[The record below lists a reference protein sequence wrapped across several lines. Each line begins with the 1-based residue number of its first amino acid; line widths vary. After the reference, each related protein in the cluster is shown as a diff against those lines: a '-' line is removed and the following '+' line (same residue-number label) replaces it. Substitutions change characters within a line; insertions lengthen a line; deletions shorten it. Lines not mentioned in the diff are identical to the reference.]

1 MGKEFN
7 ISGACNPERHYMVD
21 ISKTLADIKVL
32 VDKGAYFTMNR
43 ARQFGKTTTLTA
55 LKKYL
60 RDEYLVV
67 YLDFQFISAASYKS
81 EEAFVRAF
89 ARELVMSGSNV
100 MDNDL
105 ASELDNIAKDK
116 DEEYNLGELFII
128 LSKWCAMSDKPI
140 VLIID
145 EVDSASNNQVF
156 LDFLAQ
162 LRGYYIHRDNRPI
175 FQSVILAGV
184 HDVKN
189 IKRKIRPDDDSK
201 VNSPWNISA
210 KFDINM
216 AFNVE
221 GIKGML
227 EEYESD
233 YHTGMNTVKIAELIF
248 DYTSGYP
255 FLVSRLCQIMDKEL
269 GECSWDK
276 DGFLKAVKIILNESN
291 PLFESLVNKL
301 TDYQE
306 IRGLIYEILFLGK
319 DISYNALNKS
329 IEIAKMYGFVVN
341 DNEKVAI
348 SNRIFETIL
357 YNYFLS
363 EELVGNNMYDAGLRD
378 KNRFVDNGHLNMRF
392 VLERFVET
400 FNYIYGDQNEKFIE
414 EVGRKYFMLFLKPI
428 INGMGNCYVEARTR
442 NMKRTDI
449 IVDYKGE
456 QFIVELKIWKGDK
469 YNSEGE
475 KQIAEYIEFYHLK
488 KGYMLTF
495 NFNQNKKIGV
505 NEVMYGDI
513 VIVEAVV

>member
-1 MGKEFN
+1 
-7 ISGACNPERHYMVD
+7 
-21 ISKTLADIKVL
+21 
-32 VDKGAYFTMNR
+32 
-43 ARQFGKTTTLTA
+43 
-55 LKKYL
+55 
-60 RDEYLVV
+60 
-67 YLDFQFISAASYKS
+67 
-81 EEAFVRAF
+81 
-89 ARELVMSGSNV
+89 
-100 MDNDL
+100 
-105 ASELDNIAKDK
+105 
-116 DEEYNLGELFII
+116 
-128 LSKWCAMSDKPI
+128 
-140 VLIID
+140 
-145 EVDSASNNQVF
+145 
-156 LDFLAQ
+156 
-162 LRGYYIHRDNRPI
+162 
-175 FQSVILAGV
+175 LAGV

-210 KFDINM
+210 KFDVNM
-216 AFNVE
+216 AFTVD

-227 EEYESD
+227 ERYEDD
-233 YHTGMNTVKIAELIF
+233 YHTGMNTGKIAELIY

-269 GECSWDK
+269 GACSWDN
-276 DGFLKAVKIILNESN
+276 DCFLKAVKIILNESN

-301 TDYQE
+301 TDYQK
-306 IRGLIYEILFLGK
+306 IRSLIYEILFIGK

-363 EELVGNNMYDAGLRD
+363 EELVGNNMYDAGVRD
-378 KNRFVDNGHLNMRF
+378 KNRFVDNGHLNMKL

-400 FNYIYGDQNEKFIE
+400 FDYIYGDKNEKFIE

-428 INGMGNCYVEARTR
+428 INGTGNCYIEARTR

-449 IVDYKGE
+449 IVDYLGE
-456 QFIVELKIWKGDK
+456 RFVVELKIWMGEK
-469 YNSEGE
+469 YNENGERQISE
-475 KQIAEYIEFYHLK
+475 YLDYYHLD

-495 NFNQNKKIGV
+495 NFNKEKQIGV
-505 NEVMYGDI
+505 NEVKYGNK

>member
-1 MGKEFN
+1 VGKLFN
-7 ISGACNPERHYMVD
+7 VTGACNPDKHYMVD
-21 ISKTLADIKVL
+21 ISKNLEYMKEL
-32 VDKGAYFTMNR
+32 VDSGAYFTVNR
-43 ARQFGKTTTLTA
+43 ARQYGKTTTLLA

-60 RDEYLVV
+60 CDKYTVIM
-67 YLDFQFISAASYKS
+67 LDFQFLSNANFES
-81 EEAFVRAF
+81 EANFVEAFAL
-89 ARELVMSGSNV
+89 ELTFEGKK
-100 MDNDL
+100 
-105 ASELDNIAKDK
+105 IIQKDTI
-116 DEEYNLGELFII
+116 DEIKSATKLNELFMA
-128 LSKWCAMSDKPI
+128 LSGWCGESKKPI

-162 LRGYYIHRDNRPI
+162 LRGYYIHRENRSI

-189 IKRKIRPDDDSK
+189 IKRKIRSDDDSK

-210 KFDINM
+210 KFDVDM

-227 EEYESD
+227 DEYESD
-233 YHTGMNTVKIAELIF
+233 YHTGMDTVKIANLIY

-255 FLVSRLCQIMDKEL
+255 FLVSRICQIMDKEL
-269 GECSWDK
+269 SSPQACAWNNE
-276 DGFLKAVKIILNESN
+276 GFLKAIKIILNESN

-306 IRGLIYEILFLGK
+306 IRNLIYEILFMGK

-341 DNEKVAI
+341 DNEKVVI

-357 YNYFLS
+357 YNYFMS
-363 EELVGNNMYDAGLRD
+363 EELVGNDMYDAGLRD
-378 KNRFVDNGHLNMRF
+378 KNQFVHNGHLNMKL

-400 FNYIYGDQNEKFIE
+400 FDYIYGDQNEKFIE

-428 INGMGNCYVEARTR
+428 INGTGNCYVEARTR

-449 IVDYKGE
+449 IVDYSGE
-456 QFIVELKIWKGDK
+456 RFVVELKIWMGQK
-469 YNSEGE
+469 YNEKGE
-475 KQIAEYIEFYHLK
+475 KQIAEYLDYYHLD
-488 KGYMLTF
+488 KGYMLIFCF
-495 NFNQNKKIGV
+495 NKEKKTGV
-505 NEVMYGDI
+505 REVKYDDK
-513 VIVEAVV
+513 VIVEAMV

>member
-7 ISGACNPERHYMVD
+7 ISGACNPEKHYMVD

-43 ARQFGKTTTLTA
+43 ARQYGKTTTLTA

-60 RDEYLVV
+60 QDEYLVV
-67 YLDFQFISAASYKS
+67 YLDFQFISAASYKN

-89 ARELVMSGSNV
+89 ARELGMSGRNV
-100 MDNDL
+100 LDNDL
-105 ASELDNIAKDK
+105 ASELDNIAKGK

-128 LSKWCAMSDKPI
+128 LSKWCANNDKPI

-162 LRGYYIHRDNRPI
+162 LRGYYLHRDNRPI

-189 IKRKIRPDDDSK
+189 IKRKMRPDDEKK

-210 KFDINM
+210 KFDIDM
-216 AFNVE
+216 AFGVE

-227 EEYESD
+227 EAYEAD
-233 YHTGMNTVKIAELIF
+233 YHTGMDTGEIAKLIY

-269 GECSWDK
+269 SCQWDK

-291 PLFESLVNKL
+291 TLFESLVNKL

-306 IRGLIYEILFLGK
+306 IRSLIYEILFMGK

-329 IEIAKMYGFVVN
+329 IEIARMYGFVVN

-378 KNRFVDNGHLNMRF
+378 KNQFVNNGRLDMKL

-400 FNYIYGDQNEKFIE
+400 FDYIYGDQNEKFIE
-414 EVGRKYFMLFLKPI
+414 EVGRKYFLFFLKPI
-428 INGMGNCYVEARTR
+428 INGTGNCYIEARTR

-449 IVDYKGE
+449 IVDYMGE
-456 QFIVELKIWKGDK
+456 RFVVELKIWMGEK
-469 YNSEGE
+469 YNENGE
-475 KQIAEYIEFYHLK
+475 KQIAEYLDYYHLN

-495 NFNQNKKIGV
+495 NFNKEKKIGV
-505 NEVMYGDI
+505 NEVIYGDK
-513 VIVEAVV
+513 VLVEAVV

>member
-7 ISGACNPERHYMVD
+7 ISGACNPEKHYMVD

-43 ARQFGKTTTLTA
+43 ARQYGKTTTLTA

-60 RDEYLVV
+60 QDEYLVV
-67 YLDFQFISAASYKS
+67 YLDFQFISHAGFETEAS
-81 EEAFVRAF
+81 FVRTFSRVLLRTSGDKAIPNNIIDEFKDF
-89 ARELVMSGSNV
+89 AQN
-100 MDNDL
+100 N
-105 ASELDNIAKDK
+105 N
-116 DEEYNLGELFII
+116 YI
-128 LSKWCAMSDKPI
+128 LSDLFFAISDWCATSDRPI

-145 EVDSASNNQVF
+145 EVDSATNNQVF

-162 LRGYYIHRDNRPI
+162 LRGYYLDRDNRPI

-189 IKRKIRPDDDSK
+189 IKRKIRPDDEKK

-210 KFDINM
+210 KFDIDM

-227 EEYESD
+227 EAYEAD
-233 YHTGMNTVKIAELIF
+233 YHTGMDTEEIAKLIY

-269 GECSWDK
+269 SCQWDK

-291 PLFESLVNKL
+291 TLFESLVNKL

-306 IRGLIYEILFLGK
+306 IRSLIYEILFMGK

-329 IEIAKMYGFVVN
+329 IEIARMYGFVVN

-363 EELVGNNMYDAGLRD
+363 EELVGSNMYDAGLRD
-378 KNRFVDNGHLNMRF
+378 KNQFVDNGHLDMKR
-392 VLERFVET
+392 VLERFVEN
-400 FNYIYGDQNEKFIE
+400 FDYIYGDQNEKFIE
-414 EVGRKYFMLFLKPI
+414 DVGRKYFLLFLKPI
-428 INGMGNCYVEARTR
+428 INGTGNCYIEARTR

-449 IVDYKGE
+449 IVDYLGE
-456 QFIVELKIWKGDK
+456 RFVVELKIWMGEK
-469 YNSEGE
+469 YNENGE
-475 KQIAEYIEFYHLK
+475 KQIAEYLDYYHLN

-495 NFNQNKKIGV
+495 NFNKEKKIGV
-505 NEVMYGDI
+505 NEVIYGDK
-513 VIVEAVV
+513 VLVEAVV

>member
-1 MGKEFN
+1 M
-7 ISGACNPERHYMVD
+7 
-21 ISKTLADIKVL
+21 
-32 VDKGAYFTMNR
+32 
-43 ARQFGKTTTLTA
+43 
-55 LKKYL
+55 
-60 RDEYLVV
+60 
-67 YLDFQFISAASYKS
+67 LDFQFLSNANFES
-81 EEAFVRAF
+81 EANFVEAFAL
-89 ARELVMSGSNV
+89 ELTFEGKK
-100 MDNDL
+100 
-105 ASELDNIAKDK
+105 IIQKDTI
-116 DEEYNLGELFII
+116 DEIKSATKLNELFMA
-128 LSKWCAMSDKPI
+128 LSGWCGESKKPI

-162 LRGYYIHRDNRPI
+162 LRGYYIHRENRSI

-189 IKRKIRPDDDSK
+189 IKRKIRSDDDSK

-210 KFDINM
+210 KFDVDM

-227 EEYESD
+227 DEYESD
-233 YHTGMNTVKIAELIF
+233 YHTGMDTVKIANLIY

-255 FLVSRLCQIMDKEL
+255 FLVSRICQIMDKEL
-269 GECSWDK
+269 SSPQACAWNNE
-276 DGFLKAVKIILNESN
+276 GFLKAIKIILNESN

-306 IRGLIYEILFLGK
+306 IRNLIYEILFMGK

-341 DNEKVAI
+341 DNEKVVI

-357 YNYFLS
+357 YNYFMS
-363 EELVGNNMYDAGLRD
+363 EELVGNDMYDAGLRD
-378 KNRFVDNGHLNMRF
+378 KNQFVNNGHLNMKL

-400 FNYIYGDQNEKFIE
+400 FDYIYGDQNEKFIE

-428 INGMGNCYVEARTR
+428 INGTGNCYVEARTR

-449 IVDYKGE
+449 IVDYSGE
-456 QFIVELKIWKGDK
+456 RFVVELKIWMGQK
-469 YNSEGE
+469 YNEKGE
-475 KQIAEYIEFYHLK
+475 KQIAEYLDYYHLD
-488 KGYMLTF
+488 KGYMLIFCF
-495 NFNQNKKIGV
+495 NKEKKTGV
-505 NEVMYGDI
+505 REVKYDDK
-513 VIVEAVV
+513 VIVEAMV